1 MIRDSGRA
9 WVVDPPSVCGGVC
22 LGLFCGLF
30 CCLGGFFGLFWCCFA
45 TVLRE
50 VLAGVV
56 SGCFLGC
63 LGCLAVFS
71 RVVGYE
77 CVSIVGL
84 GATPRGL

>member
-1 MIRDSGRA
+1 M
-9 WVVDPPSVCGGVC
+9 
-22 LGLFCGLF
+22 
-30 CCLGGFFGLFWCCFA
+30 A
-45 TVLRE
+45 TVLLE
-50 VLAGVV
+50 VSVGVV

-84 GATPRGL
+84 GAAH